1 LRTAVEQATIDGMS
15 LRGAGRAAVLLA
27 GLAFGVV
34 TLSFARS
41 QPAYSFAGESALRAV
56 AELGAGWALLA
67 VGLVAVARRPG
78 GRFGV
83 LAVAASFGWFLTEWN
98 NPEVGSAAVFTI
110 GLTLYVIAPP
120 LVAHAAIA
128 YPAERLT
135 SWLDRVGLVI
145 AYAGAGLVLGLFPAL
160 VFDPRAELCTQ
171 CPSNLLVVHG
181 SHHLFDWL
189 NRVGIEAGLGWS
201 LMLISLLGLRLA
213 RSTPARRRLTAP
225 VLLAVCAYLGLV
237 AADFAH
243 SLDRGF
249 LSNDRLDR
257 RLWLGEAVAL
267 CALALGVASVWVR
280 ARRRRSEVARLVVE
294 LAGSPPPG
302 GLRDLLA
309 ATLGDSE
316 LQLVYPLA
324 DGTLVDARGRR
335 VELDGQ
341 VTPLVR
347 DGERVALLSH
357 RPGLLEDPGLLD
369 EVAAAARL
377 GLENERLQAEA
388 QAQLEDLRASRAR
401 IVETGDAER
410 RRLERD
416 LHDGAQQ
423 RLVALSLSL
432 RLAHS
437 RLGSDPDPALL
448 ARIEEA
454 EAELR
459 GALADLRDV
468 AHGIFPA
475 VLADEGL
482 AAALGAL
489 AEEAPIEL
497 TALPGDRL
505 GAPVEATGYFFV
517 SEAFRRSPG
526 GALKVNASQR
536 DGLLVIKV
544 EGDVGLDEIVDLEDR
559 IGALDGTLAVVRG
572 PGGRVTMRAEIPC
585 ES

>member
-1 LRTAVEQATIDGMS
+1 MS
-15 LRGAGRAAVLLA
+15 VRGAGRAAVLLA
-27 GLAFGVV
+27 GLAFGLV

-41 QPAYSFAGESALRAV
+41 QPAYSFAGESVLRAV

-83 LAVAASFGWFLTEWN
+83 LAVVASFGWFLTEWN
-98 NPEVGSAAVFTI
+98 NPDVGSAAVFTI

-120 LVAHAAIA
+120 LVAHAAIT
-128 YPAERLT
+128 YPADRLA

-145 AYAGAGLVLGLFPAL
+145 AYAGAGLVLGLLPAL
-160 VFDPRAELCTQ
+160 VFDPSAELCTQ
-171 CPSNLLVVHG
+171 CPSNLLVVHR
-181 SHHLFDWL
+181 SHRLFDWL

-201 LMLISLLGLRLA
+201 LMLISLLVLRLA
-213 RSTPARRRLTAP
+213 RSTPARRRLAGP
-225 VLLAVCAYLGLV
+225 VLLAGCAYLGFV

-243 SLDRGF
+243 GLDRGF

-324 DGTLVDARGRR
+324 DGTLVDARGRP
-335 VELDGQ
+335 VKLDGQ

-357 RPGLLEDPGLLD
+357 RPGLLEDPGLLE

-416 LHDGAQQ
+416 LHDGTQQ

-432 RLAHS
+432 RLARS
-437 RLGSDPDPALL
+437 KLGPDPALL

-482 AAALGAL
+482 AAALEAL

-497 TALPGDRL
+497 TALPGERL
-505 GAPVEATGYFFV
+505 GAAVEAAGYFFV
-517 SEAFRRSPG
+517 SEAFRRCSA
-526 GALKVNASQR
+526 GALKVNASRR
-536 DGLLVIKV
+536 DGLLVIEV
-544 EGDVGLDEIVDLEDR
+544 EGAVGLGEIVDLEDR